1 MMHKL
6 NNLDTNELLS
16 KIQEFKKNDLKTA
29 TLEEI
34 SMKILETLSCML
46 VNQSVF
52 VEGTRLYRIRKLSS
66 DLSNMPQTFQDIWH
80 PPADLIKTE
89 GRVNLKGNPMLYTST
104 EQITPVYE
112 CDIKENDC
120 YAIIQYTVKPG
131 QSLIGYT
138 VSVDSKVDGLNEKG
152 IINNKIIEDFIL
164 SEFTKPVGKGTEY
177 LYKISN
183 VIARNFM
190 DMPFCDAY
198 VYPSVANYKKGWN
211 VAIKPD
217 SAIRKI
223 DFSCV
228 LICVSKGFG
237 ENGQYMFELTHKANA
252 LNGDKL
258 IYNF

>member
-6 NNLDTNELLS
+6 NNLDTIELLS
-16 KIQEFKKNDLKTA
+16 KIQEFKNIDLKTA

-34 SMKILETLSCML
+34 SMKTLETLSCML
-46 VNQSVF
+46 INQSVF

-66 DLSNMPQTFQDIWH
+66 DLSDIPQTFQDIWH
-80 PPADLIKTE
+80 PPAELIKTD

-131 QSLIGYT
+131 QSLISYT
-138 VSVDSKVDGLNEKG
+138 IGVDSDVSGLNEKG

-183 VIARNFM
+183 VIAQNFM

-217 SAIRKI
+217 SALEKI

-228 LICVSKGFG
+228 LICISKGFDG
-237 ENGQYMFELTHKANA
+237 NGQYAFELIHKANS
-252 LNGDKL
+252 LSGDTL

>member
-6 NNLDTNELLS
+6 NNLDTIELLS
-16 KIQEFKKNDLKTA
+16 KIQEFKNIDLKTA

-34 SMKILETLSCML
+34 SMKTLETLSCML
-46 VNQSVF
+46 INQSVF

-66 DLSNMPQTFQDIWH
+66 DLSDIPQTFQDIWH
-80 PPADLIKTE
+80 PPAELIKTD

-138 VSVDSKVDGLNEKG
+138 IGVDSDVSGLNEKG

-183 VIARNFM
+183 VIAQNFM
-190 DMPFCDAY
+190 DMPFADAY
-198 VYPSVANYKKGWN
+198 VYPSIANYKKGWK
-211 VAIKPD
+211 VAVKPD
-217 SAIRKI
+217 SADGKLKF
-223 DFSCV
+223 DCV
-228 LICVSKGFG
+228 LIGKSNGFDTEG
-237 ENGQYMFELTHKANA
+237 NL
-252 LNGDKL
+252 
-258 IYNF
+258 